1 MSQEESTYSFNL
13 DQKIIFEM
21 IGESGRK
28 GTFDCTVKVRH
39 LGIKPYYATEL
50 MQEVYW
56 RSGERVKGC
65 LGGISPGDSEQTR
78 QKE

>member
-1 MSQEESTYSFNL
+1 
-13 DQKIIFEM
+13 M

-28 GTFDCTVKVRH
+28 GTFDCPAKVSH
-39 LGIKPYYATEL
+39 LGIMPYYATEL

-65 LGGISPGDSEQTR
+65 LGGGYRLETVNKQDRKNDLGWLGPLKWVHVAEQL
-78 QKE
+78 